1 MAIVVSRDKS
11 LIDFERLLVWQADAY
26 WSRER
31 KPETIRQGIA
41 ESDCFVALDDGEMVA
56 FARVITDHATFAW
69 LCDVYVDPARRG
81 EGISKQM
88 MDFVFACPDYETVRW
103 ILGTRDAHAL
113 YERYGFKRVEEP
125 DRFMTKG
132 FRPRF

>member
-1 MAIVVSRDKS
+1 MTLEISRERAT
-11 LIDFERLLVWQADAY
+11 IDFPKLLIWQADAY

-31 KPETIRQGIA
+31 PEEQIRRGIG
-41 ESDCFVALDDGEMVA
+41 ESDCFVALEGGEMVG
-56 FARVITDHATFAW
+56 FARIVTDHATFAW

-81 EGISKQM
+81 EGISKAL
-88 MDFVFACPDYETVRW
+88 MDFVFACPDYVTVRW
-103 ILGTRDAHAL
+103 ILGTRDAHGL
-113 YERYGFKRVEEP
+113 YERYGFKCVDEP